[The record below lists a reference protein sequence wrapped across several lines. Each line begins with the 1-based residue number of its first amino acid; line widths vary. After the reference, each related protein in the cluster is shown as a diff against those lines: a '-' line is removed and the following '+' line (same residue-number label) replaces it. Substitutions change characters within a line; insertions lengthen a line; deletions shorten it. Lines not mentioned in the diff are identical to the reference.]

1 MELNN
6 QSQQVIPVVMSNT
19 TQNNI
24 YRYKFDKNFTDKVY
38 DFSKENKNLN
48 KEQFKDNW
56 DRWKVSNETLINSEV
71 ERLKTIG
78 CTGDIE
84 NKMFR
89 SSRYYFSKK
98 NEKEPKQRRKYVS
111 LDRDFIE
118 IVDNHILLQFANT
131 NTISSPKDCY
141 KNFCEHNVSNID
153 TEINR
158 MFEDDNFD
166 KDEGSKKIKKAYKNR
181 YYLLSQ
187 KTENS

>member
-6 QSQQVIPVVMSNT
+6 QAQQVIPVVMSNT

-24 YRYKFDKNFTDKVY
+24 FRYKFDKQFTDKIY

-48 KEQFKDNW
+48 KEKFKNNW
-56 DRWKVSNETLINSEV
+56 DRWKISNETLINSEV
-71 ERLKTIG
+71 ERLKNIG
-78 CTGDIE
+78 CTGNIE
-84 NKMFR
+84 DKMFR

-98 NEKEPKQRRKYVS
+98 EEKEPKQRRKYVS

-118 IVDNHILLQFANT
+118 IVDNHIQLQFVNID
-131 NTISSPKDCY
+131 NKCSPKDCY
-141 KNFCEHNVSNID
+141 KNFCEHNTANIN

-158 MFEDDNFD
+158 MFEDDDFD
-166 KDEGSKKIKKAYKNR
+166 KEEGIKKIKKTYKNR

-187 KTENS
+187 KKGD